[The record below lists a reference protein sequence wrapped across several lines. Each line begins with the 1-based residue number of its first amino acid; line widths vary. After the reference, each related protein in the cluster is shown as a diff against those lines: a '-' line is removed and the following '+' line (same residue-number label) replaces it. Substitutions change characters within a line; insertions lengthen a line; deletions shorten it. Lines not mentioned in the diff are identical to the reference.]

1 MTIHRKHLGTR
12 AELIACSWLLKEGY
26 EVFRNVSPH
35 GLIDVIAIKN
45 GVILKLDV
53 RSSGDDKNF
62 ARLTAIQTQEGI
74 FRLKVFS
81 NGDCEIDFNAPKV
94 KEQHPC
100 KSCNTNFLPKFPR
113 HKFCSKRCLNAYRTK
128 RLPKV
133 IEIQCDYCG
142 AKFLPK
148 NRRRGRLFCSGSCA
162 QMAHYHR
169 TKHGGLTPKQRLTL
183 KG

>member
-62 ARLTAIQTQEGI
+62 ARLTAIQTQEGGVY
-74 FRLKVFS
+74 FVQ
-81 NGDCEIDFNAPKV
+81 AV
-94 KEQHPC
+94 V
-100 KSCNTNFLPKFPR
+100 
-113 HKFCSKRCLNAYRTK
+113 HKWLTI
-128 RLPKV
+128 
-133 IEIQCDYCG
+133 IEPSMG
-142 AKFLPK
+142 A
-148 NRRRGRLFCSGSCA
+148 
-162 QMAHYHR
+162 
-169 TKHGGLTPKQRLTL
+169 
-183 KG
+183 